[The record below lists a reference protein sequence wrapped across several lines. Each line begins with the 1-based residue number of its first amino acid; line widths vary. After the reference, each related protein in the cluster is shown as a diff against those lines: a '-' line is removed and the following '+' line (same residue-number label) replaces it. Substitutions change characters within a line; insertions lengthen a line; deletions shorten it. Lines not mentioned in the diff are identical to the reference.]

1 MLKIK
6 KFRHVAIVVRD
17 LDRMVN
23 FYTQTLGFLVKRRFA
38 IGNED
43 FRKGIGVRDA
53 EAIVTHL
60 ISPSSDVE
68 IELLQFKETMNLLSP
83 SPANAQGYRHF
94 ALVVNDL
101 KESWKELKGKGISF
115 LSEPI
120 AVKEPKEVAG
130 FQFVYFLDPE
140 GNIIEL
146 NELPGG
152 PESVEAA
159 RSR

>member
-43 FRKGIGVRDA
+43 FRKGIGLPDA
-53 EAIVTHL
+53 EAIVAHL
-60 ISPSSDVE
+60 MVPNSDVE
-68 IELLQFKETMNLLSP
+68 IELLQFRETKNLSSP
-83 SPANAQGYRHF
+83 SPANTQGYRHF
-94 ALVVNDL
+94 ALVVDDLTESWKDL
-101 KESWKELKGKGISF
+101 KEKGISF

-120 AVKEPKEVAG
+120 AVEEPKEVAG

-146 NELPGG
+146 NELPSG
-152 PESVEAA
+152 A
-159 RSR
+159 

>member
-1 MLKIK
+1 MLRIK

-23 FYTQTLGFLVKRRFA
+23 FYGQTLGFLVKRRFA

-43 FRKGIGVRDA
+43 FRKGIGLSEA

-60 ISPSSDVE
+60 MIPNSDVE
-68 IELLQFKETMNLLSP
+68 IELLQFKETKSLLSS
-83 SPANAQGYRHF
+83 SPANTPGYRHF
-94 ALVVNDL
+94 ALVVDDL
-101 KESWKELKGKGISF
+101 KESWRELNEKGISF

-120 AVKEPKEVAG
+120 TVIEPEEVAG

-140 GNIIEL
+140 GNLIEL
-146 NELPGG
+146 NELPKG
-152 PESVEAA
+152 A
-159 RSR
+159 

>member
-1 MLKIK
+1 MK

-17 LDRMVN
+17 LDRMVS

-43 FRKGIGVRDA
+43 FRRGIGLPDA

-60 ISPSSDVE
+60 IIPNSDVE
-68 IELLQFKETMNLLSP
+68 IELLQFKETKNLLSP
-83 SPANAQGYRHF
+83 SPANTQGYRHF
-94 ALVVNDL
+94 ALVVDDL
-101 KESWKELKGKGISF
+101 KESWRELKEKGISF

-140 GNIIEL
+140 GNIVEF
-146 NELPGG
+146 NQLPDG
-152 PESVEAA
+152 A
-159 RSR
+159 